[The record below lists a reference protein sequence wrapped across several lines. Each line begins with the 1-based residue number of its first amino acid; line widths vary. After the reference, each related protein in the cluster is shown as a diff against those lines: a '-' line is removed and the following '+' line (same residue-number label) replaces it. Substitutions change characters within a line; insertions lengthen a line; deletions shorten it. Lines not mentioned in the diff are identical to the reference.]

1 MDTEEI
7 NPFENFCLYCY
18 HFDPSTGACS
28 EIHEN
33 VRNYPKKITS
43 KCNGELF
50 KDDPNKIIDEDEK
63 TRNFDDNQEKFSEVD
78 RELKEIYHFKT
89 LLGYGKFIS
98 GVGWFIILIG
108 IISIIAGLASGDES
122 GFAIAGGAL
131 FFIIS
136 GIGMVISGQVISC
149 FVSIEKNTRATY
161 ELLKEKQM

>member
-50 KDDPNKIIDEDEK
+50 KDDPNKIIYKDEEVRDS
-63 TRNFDDNQEKFSEVD
+63 DDNRVNFSDID

-89 LLGYGKFIS
+89 LLGYGKLIS
-98 GVGWFIILIG
+98 GVGWVIVIIG
-108 IISIIAGLASGDES
+108 ILSIIGGLASLDEF
-122 GFAIAGGAL
+122 GIAIVGGAL
-131 FFIIS
+131 FLIIS

-161 ELLKEKQM
+161 ELLKEKH